1 MENFSLFY
9 SKRNSLAI
17 VKFLN
22 LREMKT
28 LSRLK
33 LNQLNA
39 EELEQRQMNALRG
52 GYKCG
57 CGCNYVGL
65 QGSSINDNYNANVSH
80 GYTQSYGGNFACGD
94 GVPTDKQTHS

>member
-1 MENFSLFY
+1 
-9 SKRNSLAI
+9 
-17 VKFLN
+17 
-22 LREMKT
+22 MKT

-52 GYKCG
+52 GYNCG

-65 QGSSINDNYNANVSH
+65 GGSSQGDNYNANVSN
-80 GYTQSYGGNFACGD
+80 GYTQSYGGNVACGN
-94 GVPTDKQTHS
+94 GVPTSAATH